1 VLRASLSTLLVGL
14 ALVGCGGN
22 GDGLSKEEYAEKADA
37 ICREYQQRAQVSSA
51 TTAPAFVAAADRTL
65 AAFDD
70 ATRELQNLE
79 PPESEQDLVDQWFA
93 QLRVLR
99 GHVKRMRDRAKAD
112 DLQGVRELVPLGLE
126 HNRRANELAARLGM
140 QVCSS
145 G

>member
-1 VLRASLSTLLVGL
+1 VRRASLLAIVTGLV
-14 ALVGCGGN
+14 LVGCGGN
-22 GDGLSKEEYAEKADA
+22 GGGLTKEEYAERADS
-37 ICREYQQRAQVSSA
+37 ICREYQQRAQISSA
-51 TTAPAFVAAADRTL
+51 ATAPAFAAAADRTL

-70 ATRELQNLE
+70 AMDELRELE

-99 GHVKRMRDRAKAD
+99 ADVEKMRDRAKAG
-112 DLQGVRELVPLGLE
+112 DLQGVRELAPLGLE
-126 HNRRANELAARLGM
+126 HNRRANETARQLGM